1 MKKVIYIMALM
12 NSDKTRTL
20 MMIDDGYKVKET
32 LKANGYTYDGDRQMW
47 YKVTEET
54 AMNEYENLGALINN
68 DSTVLEYARVKGS
81 PCETAC
87 RTLKAEIFG

>member
-20 MMIDDGYKVKET
+20 MMIVDGYKVKET

-68 DSTVLEYARVKGS
+68 DSIVLQYARVKGS

-87 RTLKAEIFG
+87 RSLKAEIFG

>member
-20 MMIDDGYKVKET
+20 MMIPDGYKVKET
-32 LKANGYTYDGDRQMW
+32 LKATGYTYDGDRQMW

-54 AMNEYENLGALINN
+54 AMNEFEALGAKINDEN
-68 DSTVLEYARVKGS
+68 TVLNYAKVKGS
-81 PCETAC
+81 PCETDC
-87 RTLKAEIFG
+87 RSLKAEILG

>member
-54 AMNEYENLGALINN
+54 AMKEYENLGALINN
-68 DSTVLEYARVKGS
+68 DATVLEYARVKGS

-87 RTLKAEIFG
+87 RSLKAEIFG